1 MSLYAE
7 ASASTPESG
16 RLTHVGPTGKASMVD
31 VGDKKET
38 MRGAVA
44 TGRVALGAEAFTA
57 VRDNILGKGDVLG
70 VARMAGIM
78 AAKQTSSLIPLCH
91 SLNLDRCTIPA
102 FKSQVRLGQCSHV
115 CVCVC
120 LLECSTGEWLLTSC
134 LSDIVSHRGSH
145 DARSMLT
152 IKLQASTFAR
162 LDLAQKRKSWSANY
176 DRFLE
181 DKGSNVSGEIAQP
194 MICISCM
201 LDAEHLGVCC
211 NAMPIVTQSHVS
223 RVSVDL
229 TLDDD
234 SRAVDIRAEA
244 KCQGRTGV
252 EMEAMTAVSIAAL
265 TVYDMTKA
273 ISKGARIDSI
283 RLEEKWGGKS
293 GHWKQHT
300 S

>member
-1 MSLYAE
+1 MIKPPLCEFRRWGLTHLLSGQLRDIYVVPSPLQCTLSTAKFCSYWAYRVHSPSLISVTFLVQISSPKLFVSLYAE
-7 ASASTPESG
+7 ASASTPDSG

-38 MRGAVA
+38 MRGAIA

-115 CVCVC
+115 CVFLSAMC
-120 LLECSTGEWLLTSC
+120 LFECSTGEWLLTSC

-152 IKLQASTFAR
+152 IKL
-162 LDLAQKRKSWSANY
+162 
-176 DRFLE
+176 
-181 DKGSNVSGEIAQP
+181 
-194 MICISCM
+194 
-201 LDAEHLGVCC
+201 
-211 NAMPIVTQSHVS
+211 
-223 RVSVDL
+223 
-229 TLDDD
+229 
-234 SRAVDIRAEA
+234 
-244 KCQGRTGV
+244 
-252 EMEAMTAVSIAAL
+252 
-265 TVYDMTKA
+265 
-273 ISKGARIDSI
+273 
-283 RLEEKWGGKS
+283 
-293 GHWKQHT
+293 
-300 S
+300 

>member
-1 MSLYAE
+1 M
-7 ASASTPESG
+7 
-16 RLTHVGPTGKASMVD
+16 
-31 VGDKKET
+31 
-38 MRGAVA
+38 
-44 TGRVALGAEAFTA
+44 
-57 VRDNILGKGDVLG
+57 
-70 VARMAGIM
+70 
-78 AAKQTSSLIPLCH
+78 
-91 SLNLDRCTIPA
+91 
-102 FKSQVRLGQCSHV
+102 
-115 CVCVC
+115 
-120 LLECSTGEWLLTSC
+120 
-134 LSDIVSHRGSH
+134 
-145 DARSMLT
+145 
-152 IKLQASTFAR
+152 
-162 LDLAQKRKSWSANY
+162 DLAQKRESWSASY

-201 LDAEHLGVCC
+201 LEAEHLGVCC
-211 NAMPIVTQSHVS
+211 NAMQIVTQSHVS

-229 TLDDD
+229 TLDDN

-300 S
+300 AT